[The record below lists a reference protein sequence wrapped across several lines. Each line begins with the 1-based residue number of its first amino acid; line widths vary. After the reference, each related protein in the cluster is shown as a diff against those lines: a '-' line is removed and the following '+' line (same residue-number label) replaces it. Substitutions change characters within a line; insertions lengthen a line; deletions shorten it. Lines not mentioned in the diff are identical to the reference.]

1 MKKSELKQLIKE
13 TLHEIK
19 VVNPKNTY
27 SVSSPEYKKFYQ
39 YVELTNYW
47 SPDTSVNPEGDV
59 YFDPLNDFYFFYM
72 IYTVADEN
80 NWGPDRCIITGKNFE
95 DMLDSYG
102 LDEEEDKDKIEQIK
116 AKFREHHH

>member
-19 VVNPKNTY
+19 VVKPGERY
-27 SVSSPEYKKFYQ
+27 IVSSPEYKKFYQ

-59 YFDPLNDFYFFYM
+59 YFDPLTDFHFFYI
-72 IYTVADEN
+72 IYTYADKD
-80 NWGPDRCIITGKNFE
+80 NWQPDRCIITKENFE
-95 DMLDSYG
+95 EMLHDYG
-102 LDEEEDKDKIEQIK
+102 LEEDKNRIEQIK
-116 AKFREHHH
+116 EKFREHQQ

>member
-19 VVNPKNTY
+19 VVNPKNIY

-72 IYTVADEN
+72 IYNTASEN
-80 NWGPDRCIITGKNFE
+80 NWGPDRCIITKEDFE
-95 DMLDSYG
+95 EMLDNYG